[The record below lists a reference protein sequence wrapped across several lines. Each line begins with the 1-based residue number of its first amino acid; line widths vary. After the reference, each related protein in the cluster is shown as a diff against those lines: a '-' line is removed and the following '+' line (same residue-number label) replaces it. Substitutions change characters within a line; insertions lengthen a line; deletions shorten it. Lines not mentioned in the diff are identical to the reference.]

1 MSDFRAE
8 DWHNHYKEQLKLEKK
23 AKKPPRS
30 QWNEWAKFVVSQA
43 NFLFVVMGLLII
55 SGALYVLAADF
66 GDLDKGFFL
75 GGGAIVFLFGCM
87 LLMVSYLG
95 GQGIY
100 YQRRES
106 KHTMWQGR
114 RILIV
119 YQVCLIMTL
128 IFELVWLG
136 ISLAAITELRNNA
149 EDIQDDPDNP
159 PEWSS
164 MEIKISQKFDA
175 FFFGASSQCN
185 TLKYLWFWN
194 FVNKRCTK
202 YNENMSQFTCQRCN
216 DASVT
221 SCAGDERTC
230 YENGQTQANDACPY
244 NACRRGVLEFVL
256 DRFSPFAYFV
266 LFVVI
271 FQVFLIAC
279 TCTLICYHPRDSE
292 LEIRAKNGIFAQQ
305 SPKGPGP
312 DNHEHHHHGPP
323 PRGHP
328 RGPPRG
334 HPRGPPRGGPRG
346 MPMPRGGGDGHH
358 LPYHH
363 QQRPPRPPGA
373 RGHPRGAPRG
383 APRGHPRGPPH

>member
-1 MSDFRAE
+1 
-8 DWHNHYKEQLKLEKK
+8 
-23 AKKPPRS
+23 
-30 QWNEWAKFVVSQA
+30 
-43 NFLFVVMGLLII
+43 MGVLILM
-55 SGALYVLAADF
+55 GALYVLAADF
-66 GDLDKGFFL
+66 GDLDKGFFI
-75 GGGAIVFLFGCM
+75 GGGAIVFLFGCT
-87 LLMVSYLG
+87 LLMVAYLG
-95 GQGIY
+95 AQGIY

-119 YQVCLIMTL
+119 YQVCLILTL
-128 IFELVWLG
+128 IFELVWLA
-136 ISLAAITELRNNA
+136 ISLSAITELRNNA
-149 EDIQDDPDNP
+149 EDIQSDPSNP

-164 MEIKISQKFDA
+164 MEIKISEKFDA

-202 YNENMSQFTCQRCN
+202 YNENMSQLNCQRCN

-221 SCAGDERTC
+221 ACAD
-230 YENGQTQANDACPY
+230 
-244 NACRRGVLEFVL
+244 NACREGVLEFVL

-305 SPKGPGP
+305 SPKGSGGSNAHEQHHHPGP
-312 DNHEHHHHGPP
+312 PG

-328 RGPPRG
+328 RG
-334 HPRGPPRGGPRG
+334 HPRGSPGPRGAPRG
-346 MPMPRGGGDGHH
+346 MPMPRGGGDGHGHH
-358 LPYHH
+358 LPPGMQQH
-363 QQRPPRPPGA
+363 QHPPRPPGGP
-373 RGHPRGAPRG
+373 RGHHRGG
-383 APRGHPRGPPH
+383 PRGHPRGQPH